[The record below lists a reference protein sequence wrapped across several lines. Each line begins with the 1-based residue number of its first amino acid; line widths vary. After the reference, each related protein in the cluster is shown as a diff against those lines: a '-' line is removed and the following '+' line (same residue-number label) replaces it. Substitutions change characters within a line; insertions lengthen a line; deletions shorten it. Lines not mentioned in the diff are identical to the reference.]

1 MYLKILPYLFLLITS
16 ISYTQEQ
23 KCFDF
28 MLLDG
33 AEPILTYGMDTT
45 DNWYAITEPFQNRY
59 RLIVNGSELQSML
72 NVTVPIFS
80 QDGKRWAAFAEDNSG
95 WMLFTESDMY
105 SFNATQVGDIAFSEN
120 SKALAYSYFETTLE
134 IIKLGDLEFSD
145 YRKKEGLWVDHKGE
159 QVAYIIQNSNQEVL
173 KVNGEQINSF
183 DKIYP
188 VGFWEDGKIV
198 YVGVFGS
205 YYQVYKGKEAI
216 SDTYSNVPEI
226 KINRKGNVLAYIAR
240 LMNNRYVAKLI
251 SDEYNAPIISERY
264 DNISTLTLHPTEAI
278 MAYSAVLYN
287 AFTINMNLTEYYSGE
302 NNSIPNF
309 TWNGEELYFLGCRI
323 NCFFSING
331 QNTNTQM
338 TLPVDKYYARKPNSD
353 SFAYNTGSSII
364 VRYLSTGEMRSGMMT
379 SETINPRY
387 NRFNDRY
394 ETLGIINNWVYVLT
408 CRE

>member
-394 ETLGIINNWVYVLT
+394 ETLGIINNRLYLLT
-408 CRE
+408 CRD